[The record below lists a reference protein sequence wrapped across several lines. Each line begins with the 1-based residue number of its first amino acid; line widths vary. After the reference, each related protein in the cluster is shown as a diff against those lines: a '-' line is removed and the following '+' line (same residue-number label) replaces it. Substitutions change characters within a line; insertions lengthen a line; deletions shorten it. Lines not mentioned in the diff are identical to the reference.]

1 MIWQRL
7 KQFMAAVTAH
17 ISIAERVLLVETLSD
32 GELLLFER
40 MPVFDQRH
48 CLDVYHTLVRNGY
61 TDPLLLRA
69 ALIHD
74 CGKVDDDGT
83 SIPLPYYGIFVV
95 LKALAP
101 QLYAR
106 AAANGRGLLRPFAIH
121 ARHEGRSAAL
131 AEALGS
137 PPEVVAILRDYAA
150 RNATARSTALH
161 WADEQN

>member
-1 MIWQRL
+1 MVWQRL
-7 KQFMAAVTAH
+7 KQFLAAISAHVTLD
-17 ISIAERVLLVETLSD
+17 ERVLVVTTLSD
-32 GELLLFER
+32 SELLLFER

-48 CLDVYHTLVRNGY
+48 CLDVYHTLVRNGHN
-61 TDPLLLRA
+61 DPHLLRA

-74 CGKVDDDGT
+74 CGKLDDAGAP
-83 SIPLPYYGIFVV
+83 IPLFYYGLFVV

-101 QLYAR
+101 RLYER
-106 AAANGRGLLRPFAIH
+106 AAADGRGPLRRFAVH
-121 ARHEGRSAAL
+121 ARHEMRAAAL